1 MLDVSFATD
10 GNDVAVV
17 TGAAG
22 GIGAAVVDAFLAA
35 GVAVVAVDIRIP
47 PERGGRAAEGKL
59 DRLAADMTV
68 EADVAALVERL
79 RAVHGRVDHV
89 VHAAGVAG
97 GGELADT
104 SFDDW
109 RRVIDANLS
118 SAFLLARAV
127 HPLLAAS
134 KGSLVLLGSSNGFNG
149 GSRLSGPA
157 YASAKAAI
165 HNFVRYLAKEWAGDG
180 IRVNAVAPGPVDTP
194 MVQRLGDDTRA
205 AMRAAVPLGREGTAA
220 EMAANILFLCSR
232 GAAWQTGSVVNIS
245 GGLVL

>member
-1 MLDVSFATD
+1 MRFWLPASRWLRSTS
-10 GNDVAVV
+10 GYHRSVAE
-17 TGAAG
+17 G
-22 GIGAAVVDAFLAA
+22 LLS
-35 GVAVVAVDIRIP
+35 
-47 PERGGRAAEGKL
+47 GKL

-205 AMRAAVPLGREGTAA
+205 AIARRRASGARGDCRGNGRQHPVPVFAGRGLADRIRRQHFRWAGALADRRRPMAGTFWRRR
-220 EMAANILFLCSR
+220 E
-232 GAAWQTGSVVNIS
+232 
-245 GGLVL
+245 